1 MLRSP
6 GMPALIAMSL
16 LGFTSF
22 FLTLSSL
29 PLWAV
34 DQGVPEALAG
44 LVTTV
49 MLAAT
54 VACQLLVPT
63 TVRLI
68 GQPATLAIGLL
79 ALGAPTP
86 LLLLSDQLGWL
97 LAVSAVRGLG
107 FAILTVLTPL
117 VATQIAPPGS
127 HGRAIG
133 LYGLAVAVPNV
144 AAVPVAVA
152 LTDAGHFPVVAVLG
166 AVPVLAIPLVRRF
179 PKPPPS
185 PARRTGGPRL
195 PVLSLAGILGLL
207 LALTLAGGGI
217 FAIVPVQLGE
227 SGAVVTW
234 ALLLLGVTSALARWR
249 AGSLA
254 DRAGPARLLP
264 ACAVIGVLGLVL
276 LAWGAAGSG
285 AGPGV
290 LVVLG
295 AAVFGLAYGGA
306 QNLTLLLS
314 FDLAGD
320 DRRASASA
328 AWNATYDARHGDRRT
343 AARGGGR
350 GLEPDGGDARLRRP
364 GGGDGCRR
372 GDVGSP
378 RALTPGPRPVG
389 SRTTS
394 RSGAGHRGRPSSV
407 PRSGSRCSRT
417 SVRAPAATRAVR

>member
-22 FLTLSSL
+22 FLTLSAL

-49 MLAAT
+49 MLVAT
-54 VACQLLVPT
+54 VGCQVLVPAA
-63 TVRLI
+63 VRLI
-68 GQPATLAIGLL
+68 GQPATLAVGLF

-97 LAVSAVRGLG
+97 LGVSAVRGLG

-144 AAVPVAVA
+144 AAVPLAVA
-152 LTDAGHFPVVAVLG
+152 LTDAGHFPVVAGLG

-179 PKPPPS
+179 PPPP
-185 PARRTGGPRL
+185 PARPRQAGRARL
-195 PVLSLAGILGLL
+195 PVASLAGILGLL
-207 LALTLAGGGI
+207 LALTLSGGGI
-217 FAIVPVQLGE
+217 FAIVPVQLNE

-264 ACAVIGVLGLVL
+264 ACAVVGVLGLGL
-276 LAWGAAGSG
+276 LGWGAAGTG
-285 AGPGV
+285 AGPGA

-295 AAVFGLAYGGA
+295 AAIFGLAYGGA

-314 FDLAGD
+314 FELAGP
-320 DRRASASA
+320 DRRTPASA
-328 AWNATYDARHGDRRT
+328 AWNATYDAGT
-343 AARGGGR
+343 AIGALLIGAVAAGSSLTVAMLGCAGLVVVTAVGAVISARG
-350 GLEPDGGDARLRRP
+350 
-364 GGGDGCRR
+364 
-372 GDVGSP
+372 
-378 RALTPGPRPVG
+378 RA
-389 SRTTS
+389 
-394 RSGAGHRGRPSSV
+394 
-407 PRSGSRCSRT
+407 
-417 SVRAPAATRAVR
+417 